1 MNIVAEEKRI
11 PAMSRQSIEMVREFE
26 RRLLEMPQVEIKT
39 EHAFHAG
46 MYARTIK
53 IPAGCELS
61 GAEITVDTV
70 LILSGHVT
78 MAIDGGLV
86 ELDGYHVIQASAQR
100 KQAFIAHADTYLTM
114 LFPTDASTVEEAENE
129 FTNEPHMLG
138 SRRERI

>member
-11 PAMSRQSIEMVREFE
+11 PAMSRKSIEKVRELE
-26 RRLLEMPQVEIKT
+26 QQLLSMPQVEIKT

-46 MYARTIK
+46 LYARTIK
-53 IPAGCELS
+53 IPAGCALS

-70 LILSGHVT
+70 LILSGHAT
-78 MAIDGGLV
+78 MAVDGGSV

-100 KQAFIAHADTYLTM
+100 KQAFIAHSDTYLTM
-114 LFPTDASTVEEAENE
+114 LFHTKASTIEDAENE
-129 FTNEPHMLG
+129 FTNEPNMLG

>member
-11 PAMSRQSIEMVREFE
+11 PAMSRKSIEKVRELE
-26 RRLLEMPQVEIKT
+26 QQLLSMPQVEIKT

-46 MYARTIK
+46 LYARTIK
-53 IPAGCELS
+53 IPAGCALS

-70 LILSGHVT
+70 LILSGHAT
-78 MAIDGGLV
+78 MSVDGGSV

-100 KQAFIAHADTYLTM
+100 KQAFLAHADTYLTM
-114 LFPTDASTVEEAENE
+114 IFHTKASTVEDAENE
-129 FTNEPHMLG
+129 FTNEPNMLG

>member
-11 PAMSRQSIEMVREFE
+11 TAMSQQSIENVREFE
-26 RRLLEMPQVEIKT
+26 RRLLAMPQVEIKT

-53 IPAGCELS
+53 IPACCALS
-61 GAEITVDTV
+61 GAEVTVDTV

-78 MAIDGGLV
+78 MAVDGGSV

-100 KQAFIAHADTYLTM
+100 KQAFIAHSDTYLTM
-114 LFPTDASTVEEAENE
+114 IFPTSALTVEEAENE

-138 SRRERI
+138 SRREGI